1 MSGKFLITLIGI
13 LLSIFALCN
22 LDFKPSII
30 EGWNGMDGSRSV
42 TVRKVLQDPKS
53 GRVFSAGTDTVID
66 SLACGARIGEGSDVD
81 TGLGK
86 NTPHERYRAP
96 QGGYRERFNSGQ
108 RQNSNN
114 GYAGPSPYVNPWGQQ
129 VTSVQSGGSYTPQE
143 VSSSG
148 RQVNPMMGAG
158 EFFQAPPNFQANL
171 SPRFDNNGYG
181 AYINYNRPDQQYLG
195 SPCDPL
201 DADRSGPMV
210 NEGYQR
216 GNRENYSGSQRTN
229 PPSCGK
235 GGLGCGGGIN
245 ESYDVPPGYTN
256 GNKTQVYESLP
267 GVVVSN
273 AGDPDGVDNAAVP
286 TGTITL
292 TDDSGHPV
300 QYLTQDR
307 YMFTTKKSRLWG
319 LGDMIRGDIPVTP
332 ATYGNFDVF
341 PVIASDVNRGALAA
355 IAGTRALDPDMV
367 KLIGQVTGGESPVG
381 GAPVMANQVN
391 SGLASNCTD
400 VTLTAFP

>member
-1 MSGKFLITLIGI
+1 MSGKFLITLLGI

-22 LDFKPSII
+22 LDLKPSII
-30 EGWNGMDGSRSV
+30 EGWSGMDGVRSV

-53 GRVFSAGTDTVID
+53 GRTFSAGIDTVVD
-66 SLACGARIGEGSDVD
+66 SLACGSSIGEGTDVD
-81 TGLGK
+81 QTVGK
-86 NTPHERYRAP
+86 GIYAP
-96 QGGYRERFNSGQ
+96 ETYKRNSREQFRS
-108 RQNSNN
+108 N

-129 VTSVQSGGSYTPQE
+129 VTNIPSGGSYTPQQIP
-143 VSSSG
+143 SG
-148 RQVNPMMGAG
+148 NSPNPMMGSG

-201 DADRSGPMV
+201 DADRSGPTSQ
-210 NEGYQR
+210 EGYMRPVKENFKQR
-216 GNRENYSGSQRTN
+216 SN
-229 PPSCGK
+229 PPTCGK
-235 GGLGCGGGIN
+235 GGYGGCDNGFD
-245 ESYDVPPGYTN
+245 EAYEVPPGYAN

-267 GVVVSN
+267 GIVVSN
-273 AGDPDGVDNAAVP
+273 VGDPNETSNSSVP

-355 IAGTRALDPDMV
+355 MAGVRALDPDML
-367 KLIGQVTGGESPVG
+367 KLIGQVTGGSSPVG
-381 GAPVMANQVN
+381 GAPIMTNQVN

>member
-1 MSGKFLITLIGI
+1 MSKKFLITLVGI

-22 LDFKPSII
+22 FDFKPSII

-66 SLACGARIGEGSDVD
+66 SLACGASIGAGTDIDEQ
-81 TGLGK
+81 LGK
-86 NTPHERYRAP
+86 MGNPENYRSP
-96 QGGYRERFNSGQ
+96 QYKERFSK
-108 RQNSNN
+108 NSNN

-129 VTSVQSGGSYTPQE
+129 VTNLPSGGSYTPQQ
-143 VSSSG
+143 VQSSG
-148 RQVNPMMGAG
+148 REVNPMMGAG

-201 DADRSGPMV
+201 DADRSGPV
-210 NEGYQR
+210 SQEGYR
-216 GNRENYSGSQRTN
+216 RPTRENFSADNSQHRSN

-235 GGLGCGGGIN
+235 GGYGCKGGID
-245 ESYDVPPGYTN
+245 EEYEVPPGYTN
-256 GNKTQVYESLP
+256 GNKNQMYESLP

-273 AGDPDGVDNAAVP
+273 VGDPNGVDNAAVP

-355 IAGTRALDPDMV
+355 MAGVRALDPDMV
-367 KLIGQVTGGESPVG
+367 KLIGQVTGGNSPVG
-381 GAPVMANQVN
+381 GAPVMTNQVN

>member
-1 MSGKFLITLIGI
+1 MSGKFLITIIGI

-22 LDFKPSII
+22 FDFKPSII
-30 EGWNGMDGSRSV
+30 EGWNGMDGARSV

-66 SLACGARIGEGSDVD
+66 SLSCGARVGAGSDVD
-81 TGLGK
+81 QQLGRVGYSSEGY
-86 NTPHERYRAP
+86 N
-96 QGGYRERFNSGQ
+96 GGYRERFNGSAKP
-108 RQNSNN
+108 NN
-114 GYAGPSPYVNPWGQQ
+114 GYAGPSPYINPWGQQ
-129 VTSVQSGGSYTPQE
+129 VTNVQSGGSYTPQE
-143 VSSSG
+143 IPSSG

-195 SPCDPL
+195 SPVDPL
-201 DADRSGPMV
+201 DADRGGR
-210 NEGYQR
+210 EGYQR
-216 GNRENYSGSQRTN
+216 PTREGYLGSQRTN
-229 PPSCGK
+229 PPVCGK
-235 GGLGCGGGIN
+235 GGLGCSGGN
-245 ESYDVPPGYTN
+245 AEAYDVPPGYTN
-256 GNKTQVYESLP
+256 GNKNQVYESLP

-355 IAGTRALDPDMV
+355 MAGVRALDPDMV

-381 GAPVMANQVN
+381 GAPVMANQVG